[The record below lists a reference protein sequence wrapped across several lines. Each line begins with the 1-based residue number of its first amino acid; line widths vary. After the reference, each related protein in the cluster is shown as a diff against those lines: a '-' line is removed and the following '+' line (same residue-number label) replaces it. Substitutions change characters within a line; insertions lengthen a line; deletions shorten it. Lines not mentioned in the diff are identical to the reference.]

1 MKNID
6 TNSNLKINLKE
17 KIIPKENLYTKI
29 KLPRGK
35 KKKSEE
41 DRSST

>member
-6 TNSNLKINLKE
+6 TNSNLKINLRE
-17 KIIPKENLYTKI
+17 RIIPKENLYTKI
-29 KLPRGK
+29 KLTTG